1 MWLSERPAG
10 EPAGT
15 VAKVREK
22 GVMRAAESAG
32 KGKGK
37 AR

>member
-22 GVMRAAESAG
+22 GVMRAAESAD
-32 KGKGK
+32 
-37 AR
+37 